1 MEINITRVVMDIP
14 NKGMEMVTGILE
26 VMGVAI
32 MAVHQTESIMVIRI
46 TTIHRTKTIMDRFHT
61 DMSHQH
67 LHQQPHQ
74 VPQHTM

>member
-1 MEINITRVVMDIP
+1 MEINIIKVVMDTSI
-14 NKGMEMVTGILE
+14 KIKETVTGILE
-26 VMGVAI
+26 VMEVAI
-32 MAVHQTESIMVIRI
+32 MAAHQTESKMVIRI

>member
-32 MAVHQTESIMVIRI
+32 MAVHQTENIMVINYNNP
-46 TTIHRTKTIMDRFHT
+46 
-61 DMSHQH
+61 SYQNYNG
-67 LHQQPHQ
+67 
-74 VPQHTM
+74 